1 MNWAAEAAL
10 TDFQRDLIIALAG
23 GLVGV
28 LGTMA
33 IEYVKARREPTKRL
47 SYDAETRTAIVSA
60 DDQVRPRL
68 GLTYDGRYVEDLSSV
83 EFTVEN
89 TGNCVVQ
96 QQQLRFRFADS
107 SEVLDAAAT
116 STHEAEWGVQRR
128 PDLEQSH
135 REAVF
140 AIGHLERG
148 QRVTFRL
155 LASGRGSGSWEVV
168 PHNPLGDVDLRERS
182 AARMKD
188 DREHMPAFFSLSFL
202 LFTVPP
208 VFSAFGFVGEVT
220 AAFVSA
226 SFIAAAVPHL
236 APTARALRDV
246 LFRSHQPGRILTVG
260 GDVQEGVLVAGD
272 NNMIRYVSGETGPT
286 GQPDPAD
293 PTQV

>member
-1 MNWAAEAAL
+1 VNWAAEAAL
-10 TDFQRDLIIALAG
+10 TDFQRDLIIALSG

-33 IEYVKARREPTKRL
+33 IEYEKARREPTKRL

-60 DDQVRPRL
+60 DEQVRPRL

-96 QQQLRFRFADS
+96 QQQLRFRFAGG
-107 SEVLDAAAT
+107 
-116 STHEAEWGVQRR
+116 GVQRR
-128 PDLEQSH
+128 PDLEQSR

-208 VFSAFGFVGEVT
+208 VFSAFGFVGELT

-226 SFIAAAVPHL
+226 SFIAAVVPHL

-246 LFRSHQPGRILTVG
+246 LVRSDQPGRIVTVG
-260 GDVQEGVLVAGD
+260 GDVQDAVLAVGD
-272 NNMIRYVSGETGPT
+272 NNTIRYTSGETGPT